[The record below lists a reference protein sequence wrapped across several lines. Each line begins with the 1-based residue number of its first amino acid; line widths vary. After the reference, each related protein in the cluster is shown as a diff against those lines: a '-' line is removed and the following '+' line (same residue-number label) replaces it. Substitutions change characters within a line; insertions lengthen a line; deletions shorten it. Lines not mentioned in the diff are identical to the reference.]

1 MSTDDIWA
9 PRVTVAAIVERD
21 GRFLLIE
28 EETGAGLRLNQPAGH
43 LDPGES
49 LLTAVSREALEE
61 TAYEFV
67 PETVVGI
74 YHHVVAPS
82 GLTYL
87 RFAFAGRLGRLHA
100 DRSLD
105 HGIVRTLWM
114 TREEVHASAARH
126 RTPLVQRCIE
136 DYCAGRRFPL
146 EVLQGGP
153 QSTP

>member
-1 MSTDDIWA
+1 VSNDDIWA

-28 EETGAGLRLNQPAGH
+28 EETGQGLRLNQPAGH

-49 LLTAVSREALEE
+49 LLAAVSREALEE
-61 TAYEFV
+61 TAHEFV
-67 PETVVGI
+67 PEAVVGI
-74 YHHVVAPS
+74 YHHVVAPA
-82 GLTYL
+82 GIAYL
-87 RFAFAGRLGRLHA
+87 RFTFAGRLGRLHA
-100 DRSLD
+100 DRPLD

-114 TREEVHASAARH
+114 TREEVSASAARH

-146 EVLQGGP
+146 SLLQGGP
-153 QSTP
+153 ESIP